1 MAILITFTLFDYC
14 SSSAYSKQSFF
25 PKMCLHII
33 GLLIGCIFAINAR
46 IKTKR
51 KVLDPG
57 KAAVFDRFHSKPD
70 VTADL
75 TRRSSRN
82 SFHLTTAGEETLK
95 GWGGGIFTGDWH
107 AAVANTA
114 QSNRTICGS
123 YPLLG
128 CVASDDTS
136 PAPRHR

>member
-1 MAILITFTLFDYC
+1 
-14 SSSAYSKQSFF
+14 
-25 PKMCLHII
+25 MCLHII

-95 GWGGGIFTGDWH
+95 GWGGGAFSRVTGTQRWQTLRKATGLFVGH
-107 AAVANTA
+107 
-114 QSNRTICGS
+114 I
-123 YPLLG
+123 PF
-128 CVASDDTS
+128 
-136 PAPRHR
+136 